1 MWKTSDSQTQ
11 VRYLERCISGNLW
24 PKDLVIFESLTMHS
38 GNIYNWAIK
47 DKRVKKQLVLSG
59 HSKVVLSTSQ
69 LLGRSGRSMG
79 GEDKEGNALSR
90 CLMFCKS
97 SSLRY
102 WSFPLPLLLHLSEML
117 YGHSELLLS
126 DFIAVLR
133 TAPGWSQ
140 LTLVLICC
148 FSHTVELIICSNR
161 RIGRWKFLDFVS
173 PQWSQ

>member
-47 DKRVKKQLVLSG
+47 DKRVKKQLILSG

-117 YGHSELLLS
+117 YGQFALWAVVVRLHCSSEDCTRLVSTYSGINMLLLPHCR
-126 DFIAVLR
+126 AYN
-133 TAPGWSQ
+133 T
-140 LTLVLICC
+140 
-148 FSHTVELIICSNR
+148 
-161 RIGRWKFLDFVS
+161 
-173 PQWSQ
+173 